1 MGPPWNS
8 TRLYACAAWRCATDR
23 YRRINGKIPGT
34 GTYHLARSSR
44 GADRTNRSVPV
55 RSAPASATAEETMD
69 TKLMTETA
77 RAMVAPGKGLLAA
90 DESAGTCKKRFDSV
104 KVECTEEN
112 RRAYRELLFTTPKIG
127 SFVSGVILF
136 DETLR
141 QSTKD
146 GTNFGAYL
154 QRNGIIPG
162 IKVDAGAHDMPLHP
176 GEKVTEGLDKLPG
189 RMKEYFGL
197 GARFAKW
204 RAVIT
209 IGPGIP
215 STACLEANSHAL
227 TRYSA
232 LCQEASIVPI
242 VEPEVLLDG
251 DHSVERCEEVS
262 EATLAILF
270 NELTRHGV
278 SLEHV
283 VLKASMVVSGKENAR
298 QAGVQE
304 VAERTLK
311 VLKRTVPA
319 ALPGVVF
326 LSGGQSDEA
335 ATAHL
340 DAMNR
345 IGGAPWPLTFSY
357 SRALQAAALKTWRGA
372 AANVGSAQSAFHHR
386 ARMNSLAARGQW
398 KKELEKKAA

>member
-1 MGPPWNS
+1 
-8 TRLYACAAWRCATDR
+8 
-23 YRRINGKIPGT
+23 
-34 GTYHLARSSR
+34 
-44 GADRTNRSVPV
+44 
-55 RSAPASATAEETMD
+55 MD
-69 TKLMTETA
+69 TQLMTATA

-90 DESAGTCKKRFDSV
+90 DESSGTCKKRFDSV
-104 KVECTEEN
+104 GVECTEEN
-112 RRAYRELLFTTPKIG
+112 RRAYRELLFTTPEIAQ
-127 SFVSGVILF
+127 FVSGVILF

-141 QSTKD
+141 QKTKE
-146 GTNFGAYL
+146 GEGFAEYL
-154 QRNGIIPG
+154 KRNAILPG
-162 IKVDAGAHDMPLHP
+162 IKVDGGAHDMALHP
-176 GEKVTEGLDKLPG
+176 GEKVSEGLDGLRKRLE
-189 RMKEYFGL
+189 EYFKL

-209 IGPGIP
+209 IGERIP

-251 DHSVERCEEVS
+251 NHSVERCEEVS

-357 SRALQAAALKTWRGA
+357 SRALQAAALKMWRGA
-372 AANVGSAQSAFHHR
+372 ATNVGSAQAAFHHR

-398 KKELEKKAA
+398 SASLEKEKAAA